1 VLESEKRDVDPY
13 VVMDE
18 SAAGIAPGSD
28 RLIFLPYMMGERSPH
43 PDPDCRG
50 VFFGLSAMHTRPHLI
65 RSVLEGVAFSQLE
78 CVEVFREMGVPVGD
92 MVITGGGS
100 KSRLWSQ
107 MLADLYGCPV
117 SGMQSDEGAALGA
130 ALLAAV
136 GANVYGSV
144 QEACSAVVKRG
155 GALTPDAS
163 VAETYAPY
171 FELYKK
177 LYRTLKD
184 DFKSLSRL

>member
-1 VLESEKRDVDPY
+1 
-13 VVMDE
+13 
-18 SAAGIAPGSD
+18 
-28 RLIFLPYMMGERSPH
+28 
-43 PDPDCRG
+43 
-50 VFFGLSAMHTRPHLI
+50 
-65 RSVLEGVAFSQLE
+65 
-78 CVEVFREMGVPVGD
+78 MGVPVGD

-117 SGMQSDEGAALGA
+117 SGMQSNEGAALGA

-136 GANVYGSV
+136 GAGIYSSV

-155 GALTPDAS
+155 DTLAPNPAAGEA
-163 VAETYAPY
+163 YAPY

-184 DFKSLSRL
+184 DFKTLSRL